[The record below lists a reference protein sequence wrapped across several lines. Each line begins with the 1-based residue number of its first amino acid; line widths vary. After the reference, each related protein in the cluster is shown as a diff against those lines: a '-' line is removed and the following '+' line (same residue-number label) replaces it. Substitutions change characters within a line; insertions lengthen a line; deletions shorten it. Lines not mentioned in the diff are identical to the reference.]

1 MFYYKKNLNT
11 KEHGNER
18 NEAKEKAARR
28 TENKEQMDTSKS
40 LLISNHFTCKWLNS
54 PTKRRKVVEQI
65 KRHIPIICYFFNE
78 TTLE

>member
-28 TENKEQMDTSKS
+28 TENNALDFGA
-40 LLISNHFTCKWLNS
+40 I
-54 PTKRRKVVEQI
+54 
-65 KRHIPIICYFFNE
+65 
-78 TTLE
+78 